1 MQTKAGVRLR
11 LDMEVV
17 TYQRAGDPT
26 DFDPIKKL
34 SYEGMMA
41 SREDALKALNAF
53 FDEYE
58 QMS

>member
-1 MQTKAGVRLR
+1 MQAKAGVRLR

-17 TYQRAGDPT
+17 TYHHTGTPEDFEPT
-26 DFDPIKKL
+26 RTL
-34 SYEGMMA
+34 SYDDMMA

-58 QMS
+58 KMP